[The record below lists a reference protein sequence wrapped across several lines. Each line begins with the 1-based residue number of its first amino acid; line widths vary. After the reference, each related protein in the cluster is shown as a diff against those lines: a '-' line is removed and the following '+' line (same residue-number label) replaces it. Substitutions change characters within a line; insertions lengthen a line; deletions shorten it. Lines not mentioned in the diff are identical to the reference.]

1 MKIATRNIRGLGNS
15 GLDRKTEQR
24 VDDKLMTK
32 FNDLHCRVA
41 AHRHSIERRKIH
53 ARKLTRE
60 ASMARVDRFL
70 ITLEWLSQFPNTMQ
84 LENMNIISDHIP
96 IELDT
101 GACDFKKSSVYIWKK
116 KYDLKMKKYII
127 LFETN
132 RVKIME
138 KGHLVKPW

>member
-1 MKIATRNIRGLGNS
+1 
-15 GLDRKTEQR
+15 
-24 VDDKLMTK
+24 MTYTAEWRLIDIPLKGGK
-32 FNDLHCRVA
+32 FT
-41 AHRHSIERRKIH
+41 H
-53 ARKLTRE
+53 ANLRE
-60 ASMARVDRFL
+60 KPSMARVDRFL